1 MTAIHLVERLG
12 NPRRLPDTA
21 GEWESGYW
29 HVSHDTADRLVGGD
43 LYLHSGQ
50 NAESHFGGRILGY
63 RIHRDPANG
72 EIDGRIVFR
81 FLASP
86 THRGIRTP
94 RQGWGNE
101 KKIVW
106 SGAA

>member
-1 MTAIHLVERLG
+1 MPSVHFVERKNNVHPIPESL
-12 NPRRLPDTA
+12 

-29 HVSHDTADRLVGGD
+29 LIAEETAQRLIGAD

-50 NAESHFGGRILGY
+50 SDPSHFGGKIVAF
-63 RIHRDPANG
+63 RIHRDDS

-81 FLASP
+81 IKVSP
-86 THRGIRTP
+86 EYKGVKTEHK
-94 RQGWGNE
+94 GWGNE

-106 SGAA
+106 